1 MSEKVQ
7 DWMTKNVVTVQ
18 PETTLPEADDLMREH
33 KIRRLPVVD
42 SSGKLVGIVTKGD
55 VREAKPSQA
64 TSLSIWELNYLI
76 GKLKVKDFMTKS
88 VVTVPAGASLGE
100 VANLMLKYKIS
111 GIPVVDQVG
120 HLVGMVTESDLF
132 RMMVRQEWAEE
143 KATLA

>member
-18 PETTLPEADDLMREH
+18 PETSLPEADELMREH

-76 GKLKVKDFMTKS
+76 GKLKVKDFMTKT

>member
-7 DWMTKNVVTVQ
+7 DWMTQNVVTVQ
-18 PETTLPEADDLMREH
+18 PETSLPEADDLMREH

-42 SSGKLVGIVTKGD
+42 SSGKLIGIVTKGD

-76 GKLKVKDFMTKS
+76 GKLKVKDFMTKT

-143 KATLA
+143 KAPLA